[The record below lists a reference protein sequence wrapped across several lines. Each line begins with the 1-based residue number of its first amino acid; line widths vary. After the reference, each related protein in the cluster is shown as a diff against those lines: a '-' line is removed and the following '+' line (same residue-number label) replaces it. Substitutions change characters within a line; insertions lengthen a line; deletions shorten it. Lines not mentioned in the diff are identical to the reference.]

1 MLKKIFAM
9 ALIGLGLYAQAPS
22 TPPQPA
28 TSPYAV
34 NALELFP
41 TYTRATYLSKT
52 GTQAPP
58 FDITRPAKAWFDSS
72 ATGSVN
78 YTVFNQS
85 MSQPELI
92 ALTLNQ
98 QVANSVNLPGLPT
111 YTQYV
116 QQTSNI
122 IVTNGSSGSGY
133 SGLFQSTEAQA
144 NSLKAEI
151 ADASL
156 VITSGLGPMFGGA
169 PFVYQK
175 IDASNPVSIY
185 LLNGQNVG
193 QMLQQRN
200 ANGVGY
206 PGTWGKNASG
216 SYVFSPATLNDGSTS
231 TLGSTP
237 TPVRALLP
245 NEALVSV
252 PAGIFPIAEVV
263 RTDLPSTQ
271 PSNVP
276 TTDGFTAADRA
287 SLAQLLQAVQTLQK
301 AFGVGQ

>member
-1 MLKKIFAM
+1 MYKKIFAV
-9 ALIGLGLYAQAPS
+9 ALIGMGLFAQSPV

-41 TYTRATYLSKT
+41 TYTRATYLAKT
-52 GTQAPP
+52 GNQAPP
-58 FDITRPAKAWFDSS
+58 FDITRPAKAWYDSS
-72 ATGSVN
+72 VTGSAS

-85 MSQPELI
+85 MSAPELI
-92 ALTLNQ
+92 PLTLSAA
-98 QVANSVNLPGLPT
+98 VAKSVNLPGLPT

-116 QQTSNI
+116 QQASNV

-133 SGLFQSTEAQA
+133 SGLYQSTEAQA
-144 NSLKAEI
+144 NALKAEI
-151 ADASL
+151 GDASL
-156 VITSGLGPMFGGA
+156 VVTSGLGPMFPGA
-169 PFVYQK
+169 VFVYQK
-175 IDASNPVSIY
+175 IDSSSPVGIY
-185 LLNGQNVG
+185 LLGNQNVG

-206 PGTWGKNASG
+206 PGTWAKNISG
-216 SYVFSPATLNDGSTS
+216 NYVFSPATLNDGSTS

-237 TPVRALLP
+237 TPVRPLLA

-276 TTDGFTAADRA
+276 TTDGFTAADRTA
-287 SLAQLLQAVQTLQK
+287 LNQMLTLIQALAK

>member
-1 MLKKIFAM
+1 MKKIFALFM
-9 ALIGLGLYAQAPS
+9 ICLGLYAQAPVV
-22 TPPQPA
+22 PPQPA

-41 TYTRATYLSKT
+41 TYTRATYLAKT

-58 FDITRPAKAWFDSS
+58 FDITRPAKAWYDST
-72 ATGSVN
+72 ATGSTTYN
-78 YTVFNQS
+78 VFNQS
-85 MSQPELI
+85 PSAPELLSI
-92 ALTLNQ
+92 TLTQ

-111 YTQYV
+111 YAPYV
-116 QQTSNI
+116 QQVSNV
-122 IVTNGSSGSGY
+122 IVTNGASGSGY
-133 SGLFQSTEAQA
+133 SGLYQSTEAQA
-144 NSLKAEI
+144 DSLKAEI
-151 ADASL
+151 GDASL
-156 VITSGLGPMFGGA
+156 SITSGLGQMFPGSA
-169 PFVYQK
+169 YVYQK
-175 IDASNPVSIY
+175 IDASNPVGIF
-185 LLNGQNVG
+185 LLGAQNVG

-206 PGTWGKNASG
+206 PGTWSKNTAG
-216 SYVFSPATLNDGSTS
+216 NYLFSPATLNDGSTS

-237 TPVRALLP
+237 TPVRPLLS

-252 PAGIFPIAEVV
+252 PLGILLTAEVV

-276 TTDGFTAADRA
+276 TTDGFTAADRTA
-287 SLAQLLQAVQTLQK
+287 LSQMMTLLQALAK